1 MFKRIKDYRKE
12 LMRRGSTYF
21 AIGRD
26 IYDYGRDLIQ
36 ERLNENPQEVSIE
49 GPSERSTQETANRA
63 QSAAEEPVNKEEN
76 QKERKRKNMQKNFE
90 VPEPNNAIEKGKQ
103 ESLAKSQG
111 IADHSGSSYH
121 GPGKPGEKS
130 NASMW
135 QRNFDNH
142 QGN

>member
-1 MFKRIKDYRKE
+1 MFNKIKDYRNE
-12 LMRRGSTYF
+12 LMRRGSTYM

-36 ERLNENPQEVSIE
+36 ERLHENPLEKKME
-49 GPSERSTQETANRA
+49 EPSEEELASRA
-63 QSAAEEPVNKEEN
+63 QADGKEPQKE
-76 QKERKRKNMQKNFE
+76 QGQRERKRKNMQKNFE
-90 VPEPNNAIEKGKQ
+90 IPEPNNAIEKGKQ
-103 ESLAKSQG
+103 QSLAKSQG

-130 NASMW
+130 NSSMW

>member
-1 MFKRIKDYRKE
+1 MKFMFNRIKDYKKE
-12 LMRRGSTYF
+12 LLRQGSTYF

-36 ERLNENPQEVSIE
+36 ERLNENLQDENTE
-49 GPSERSTQETANRA
+49 ELSERSTQE
-63 QSAAEEPVNKEEN
+63 PVNKAEN

>member
-1 MFKRIKDYRKE
+1 MFNQIKNYRNE

-26 IYDYGRDLIQ
+26 IYDYGKDLIQ
-36 ERLNENPQEVSIE
+36 ERLNERPVTEDLDRSAEHKTQEQE
-49 GPSERSTQETANRA
+49 ALAQPSEDQKNEKT
-63 QSAAEEPVNKEEN
+63 
-76 QKERKRKNMQKNFE
+76 QKERKRRNMQKKFE

-111 IADHSGSSYH
+111 VSDHSGSSYH

-130 NASMW
+130 NAGMW

>member
-1 MFKRIKDYRKE
+1 MFSKIKDYRNE
-12 LMRRGSTYF
+12 LMRRGSTYI

-36 ERLNENPQEVSIE
+36 ERLNEQTQNNNAE
-49 GPSERSTQETANRA
+49 PSEENTQELATKA
-63 QSAAEEPVNKEEN
+63 QASAEPQKEHS
-76 QKERKRKNMQKNFE
+76 QKERKRRNLQKNFE
-90 VPEPNNAIEKGKQ
+90 VPEPNNAIERGKQ